1 MSEQT
6 NQENNNKSVEM
17 LTVKCLLNNNYNFV
31 IPSYQR
37 GYRWDEIQVND
48 LLNDIYEFH
57 QNNNE
62 GFYCLQPLV
71 LKKISDEKEL
81 NELGLKDKNNVYEV
95 IDGQQRLTTIYL
107 ILKYLKSKNII
118 KENIYTITYSTRKDS
133 KIFLEETL
141 TDKELSEKEQY
152 ITHIDF
158 EYIYNAYHTIKKWF
172 ESNKE
177 NKGKDEN
184 KGIEEIIKDILL
196 DGEKVQFIWY
206 EPEPNHNANPI
217 EIFTRINIGK
227 IPLTNS
233 ELIKALFL
241 QKANFKHNENFD
253 EALYEHTQIEIAS
266 EWDYIE
272 NTLQDNRFWGFINN
286 DMDKKYNRIDYIF
299 EIVFNKLLLEE
310 SNKKDKNE
318 IKKLL
323 NEIGE
328 DNYKTFRYFYKKWKE
343 NKNKMSFMED
353 TWKEIRYSF
362 YAMNKWYNDLTLYHY
377 IGYIIYW
384 SKDTKKDIIE
394 LYNLYTNNTK
404 IEFHNKLSDRIKL
417 ILKNIKYYNENNK
430 CNIYYDNKTRDNIKM
445 LLLLYNI
452 EYMIK
457 NNNSYSKFPFY
468 LFRKQEWD
476 IEHIEPKTPQSED
489 KLEGYIK
496 SILENEYVKNELNT
510 LNNEFKN
517 IKNNDKNRNKKLS
530 DLYKKIKNK
539 FSNDENIIDE
549 ELKDYLGNLVL
560 LDSKT
565 NREYHNAF
573 FAIKRKIIIE
583 KDKNNNENFIPI
595 CTKYVFLKYFDESI
609 ETSSVHQWT
618 KIDAVKYEQD
628 IYKTLEKFLTK

>member
-1 MSEQT
+1 MTETT
-6 NQENNNKSVEM
+6 NQGNNNKSVKMCSIVE
-17 LTVKCLLNNNYNFV
+17 LLKYNFV

-71 LKKISDEKEL
+71 LKKISDE
-81 NELGLKDKNNVYEV
+81 LKLENKDNVYEV

-107 ILKYLKSKNII
+107 ILKYFKSKNII

-141 TDKELSEKEQY
+141 TDKELSEKEKEQY

-172 ESNKE
+172 ENNKE
-177 NKGKDEN
+177 NKCKDEN
-184 KGIEEIIKDILL
+184 KSIEEIIKYILL
-196 DGEKVQFIWY
+196 DREKVQFIWY
-206 EPEPNHNANPI
+206 EPKPSDNTKAI

-241 QKANFKHNENFD
+241 QKANFKPDENFD

-272 NTLQDNRFWGFINN
+272 NTLQDDRFWGFINN

-299 EIVFNKLLLEE
+299 EIVSDKLLE
-310 SNKKDKNE
+310 KDKQD
-318 IKKLL
+318 KKISEENLK
-323 NEIGE
+323 EIGE
-328 DNYKTFRYFYKKWKE
+328 DGYKTFRYFYKKWKD
-343 NKNKMSFMED
+343 NKDKMSFMQD
-353 TWKEIRYSF
+353 IWKEIRYCF
-362 YAMNKWYNDLTLYHY
+362 YAMNKWYNNLTLYHY

-394 LYNLYTNNTK
+394 LYNSYSNNTK
-404 IEFHNKLSDRIKL
+404 VEFHNKLSDRIKL

-430 CNIYYDNKTRDNIKM
+430 CNIYYDNKTRDNIRK

-452 EYMIK
+452 EYMLK
-457 NNNSYSKFPFY
+457 NNNSYSKFPFD
-468 LFRKQEWD
+468 LFKKQKWD

-489 KLEGYIK
+489 ELEQYIK
-496 SILENEYVKNELNT
+496 SILENEYVKNKLNT

-517 IKNNDKNRNKKLS
+517 IKDEDKNRNKKLS
-530 DLYKKIKNK
+530 DLYKKIKK
-539 FSNDENIIDE
+539 EFSSDENIIDE
-549 ELKDYLGNLVL
+549 ELENYLGNLVL

-573 FAIKRKIIIE
+573 FAIKRKIIID
-583 KDKNNNENFIPI
+583 KDKNNNIENFIPI
-595 CTKYVFLKYFDESI
+595 CTKYIFLKYFDENI
-609 ETSSVHQWT
+609 ETSSIHQWT
-618 KIDAVKYEQD
+618 KTDAVKYEQD

>member
-1 MSEQT
+1 MKNTIKGIFMSES
-6 NQENNNKSVEM
+6 NNKSVEM
-17 LTVKCLLNNNYNFV
+17 CSVKKLLKYNFV

-37 GYRWDEIQVND
+37 GYRWEKREVED
-48 LLNDIYEFH
+48 LLNDIYDFS

-71 LKKISDEKEL
+71 LKEISD
-81 NELGLKDKNNVYEV
+81 NEYEV

-107 ILKYLKSKNII
+107 ILKYLKSIFDNNI
-118 KENIYTITYSTRKDS
+118 NMYSITYSTRTDS
-133 KIFLEETL
+133 KKFLEEKL
-141 TDKELSEKEQY
+141 TDKELSKEEKQQC

-158 EYIYNAYHTIKKWF
+158 EYIYNAYHTIKNWF
-172 ESNKE
+172 NS
-177 NKGKDEN
+177 DE
-184 KGIEEIIKDILL
+184 KKKTIKNILL
-196 DGEKVQFIWY
+196 PDETDKKSVQFIWY
-206 EPEPNHNANPI
+206 KPDNANAI

-241 QKANFKHNENFD
+241 QKANFKHSENFD
-253 EALYEHTQIEIAS
+253 EALYEHTQIEIAN

-299 EIVFNKLLLEE
+299 EIIANIE
-310 SNKKDKNE
+310 
-318 IKKLL
+318 L
-323 NEIGE
+323 NELKEEEKNKILILIGN
-328 DNYKTFRYFYKKWKE
+328 DSHSTFRYFYKKWKDNE
-343 NKNKMSFMED
+343 NKMSFMQN
-353 TWKEIRYSF
+353 TWEKIRYCF
-362 YAMNKWYNDLTLYHY
+362 YAMNKWYNDLAFYHY

-394 LYNLYTNNTK
+394 LYNSYSNNTK
-404 IEFHNKLSDRIKL
+404 IEFHNKLNDRIKL
-417 ILKNIKYYNENNK
+417 ILKNIKYHENNK
-430 CNIYYDNKTRDNIKM
+430 CNIYYDNKTRDNIRK

-452 EYMIK
+452 EYMLK
-457 NNNSYSKFPFY
+457 NNNSYSKFPFD
-468 LFRKQEWD
+468 LFRKQNWD

-489 KLEGYIK
+489 ELEQYIK
-496 SILENEYVKNELNT
+496 SILENEYVKNKLNT

-517 IKNNDKNRNKKLS
+517 IKDEDKNRNKKLS
-530 DLYKKIKNK
+530 DLYKKIKNE

-549 ELKDYLGNLVL
+549 ELEDYLGNLVL

-565 NREYHNAF
+565 NREYHNEF
-573 FAIKRKIIIE
+573 FAIKRKIIID
-583 KDKNNNENFIPI
+583 KDKNNNKENFIPI

-618 KIDAVKYEQD
+618 KKDAIKYEKD